1 MTADVPEFR
10 FVTGRPALSH
20 PSTDDLIQWVAAK
33 WGIPADWVRAQME
46 VESGWQQSA
55 RGDPAT
61 VPSAWYS
68 RFPAQARIPSPLP
81 SSVAAYESMGIS
93 EVKWR
98 PDGSADPGSEPLR
111 WKSTAFA
118 LDLYAAKLRF
128 FYDGNC
134 HWCGAG
140 YAPGQAWGSI
150 GGWFEPFPWNNPAQR
165 QYEAKVQRDL
175 AERPWTQAGS

>member
-1 MTADVPEFR
+1 VTADVPEFR
-10 FVTGRPALSH
+10 FVTGRPGLSH
-20 PSTDDLIQWVAAK
+20 PSTDDLIQWAAVK

-55 RGDPAT
+55 RGDPAN

-81 SSVAAYESMGIS
+81 SSLAAYESMGIS

-118 LDLYAAKLRF
+118 LDLYAAKVRF

-140 YAPGQAWGSI
+140 YAPGQAWSSI

-175 AERPWTQAGS
+175 AERAWNQAGF